1 MANNIVVEFQN
12 IIFKNKRKIKMYF
25 SRLLRSSSQVADGEN
40 PANDIKRKGHL
51 EHKLSCFEFVT
62 S

>member
-1 MANNIVVEFQN
+1 MANDIVVEFQN
-12 IIFKNKRKIKMYF
+12 IIFRNKRKIKIF
-25 SRLLRSSSQVADGEN
+25 PKTFEVVDGEN